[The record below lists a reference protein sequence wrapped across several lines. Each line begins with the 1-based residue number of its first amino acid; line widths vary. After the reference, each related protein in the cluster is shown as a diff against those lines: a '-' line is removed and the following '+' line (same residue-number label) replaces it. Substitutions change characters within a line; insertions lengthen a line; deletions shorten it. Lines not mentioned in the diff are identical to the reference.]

1 MFIATLFTCHDV
13 EAAIMSI
20 NRGIDREDAAHTYS
34 GVSLGRKRE
43 GIGSYAETAIR
54 VKELGR
60 STTNMPIC
68 GI

>member
-43 GIGSYAETAIR
+43 GSVSYAETA
-54 VKELGR
+54 
-60 STTNMPIC
+60 M
-68 GI
+68 